1 VTYAA
6 PRRPFVAA
14 LVTVDEEALLAWA
27 EANGKDG
34 VNLEDLI
41 DDPDLVTSVQTAID
55 EANKPGR
62 LDGSGAIFPAL
73 AAWRR
78 AARATAPQ
86 KHQGR
91 QGPDRALLRSAIF
104 PALAAWRRAARA
116 TAPQNTKDDRDRIAP
131 YCGAS
136 VSGAN
141 RSMAFPSGSRTV
153 A

>member
-1 VTYAA
+1 MTYAA

-86 KHQGR
+86 
-91 QGPDRALLRSAIF
+91 
-104 PALAAWRRAARA
+104 
-116 TAPQNTKDDRDRIAP
+116 NTKDDRDRIAP